1 MEEGNVIGELGV
13 SRLAVL
19 CRMGMWRAVHALL
32 VALILLLMSKF
43 NHCSLAFAKAVT
55 LVNCNRKFGGRQ
67 MNWEQVKGHWKLLKG
82 SVKRKWRDL
91 TNDEI
96 NIVEGRRENLIGRLQ
111 AKYGYTKEEAEQ
123 EADAWARG
131 L

>member
-1 MEEGNVIGELGV
+1 
-13 SRLAVL
+13 
-19 CRMGMWRAVHALL
+19 
-32 VALILLLMSKF
+32 
-43 NHCSLAFAKAVT
+43 
-55 LVNCNRKFGGRQ
+55 

-82 SVKRKWRDL
+82 SVKRQWRDL

-96 NIVEGRRENLIGRLQ
+96 NIVEGRREDLIGRLQ
-111 AKYGYTKEEAEQ
+111 ATYGYTKEKAEQ